1 MAKSTEST
9 VKEAKRVVTL
19 EDIKFNKENA
29 ILAAVACIPIVAVV
43 LFFVEKKDLFVR
55 YYAAQF
61 LIITVALLILS
72 IVVCIAPI
80 VNLAGLILTILA
92 ALKAYKGE
100 RWDIPTV
107 SKWALELINKY

>member
-1 MAKSTEST
+1 MAE
-9 VKEAKRVVTL
+9 VKEAKRVITL

-29 ILAAVACIPIVAVV
+29 ILAAVACIPIVAVI

-61 LIITVALLILS
+61 LIITIGMLVLS
-72 IVVCIAPI
+72 IVVCIAPF
-80 VNLAGLILTILA
+80 VNLAGLVVTILA

-107 SKWALELINKY
+107 SKWALQLINKY